1 MQCFQQEC
9 EKVLDLWDYYPKLK
23 LSIGYCDSLI
33 KVRAISG
40 EMSWKIEYTF
50 EKIYQ
55 PTLDQYCLKRYAKL
69 YALYL

>member
-9 EKVLDLWDYYPKLK
+9 EKVLDLLAYYPKLK
-23 LSIGYCDSLI
+23 LSTGYYDSLI

-40 EMSWKIEYTF
+40 EMWWKIEYTF

-55 PTLDQYCLKRYAKL
+55 HTLDQYC
-69 YALYL
+69 